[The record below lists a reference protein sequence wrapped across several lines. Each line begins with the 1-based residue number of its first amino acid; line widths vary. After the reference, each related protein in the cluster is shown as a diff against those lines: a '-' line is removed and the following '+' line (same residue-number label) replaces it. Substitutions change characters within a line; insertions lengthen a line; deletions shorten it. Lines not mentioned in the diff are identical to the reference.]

1 MLNKKI
7 FPYTL
12 LLLSQSVFAA
22 PPLSAGSQMQQIPPT
37 PIPQKTEPKFETQQ
51 GTEPVAPKAETSKMI
66 VNSLKVSGAQ
76 VYSEAELLAITG
88 FKSGSALSLS
98 DLRGM
103 AAKIADYYHQNG
115 YFVAQAYLPAQDIK
129 NGVITIAVIVGQYG
143 KITLNNP
150 TNLSDNVAN
159 NILSDLND
167 GDLINSKPLENNLL
181 LLSDLPGVRV
191 NSTLVPGATQGTSDL
206 KVNVTP
212 GQRVTG
218 SIDADNAGNRSTG
231 MYRGGATINFN
242 EPFGQGDVASLRI
255 LTSGTGLN
263 YGRASYQMQMGKG
276 NVGVAYSYLAY
287 ELGKDFKSLGAHGS
301 AQIASIYGN
310 YPLIRSRDNNLY
322 VQLAYDEKIFQD
334 KTDIT
339 SSVANKRAHVLRS
352 SLYGDHRDGFL
363 GGGMDAYSLTLSSGY
378 INLETPEVR
387 ALDAATARTN
397 GYYSKFSLYAMR
409 LQRVTDSVSLFASI
423 NGQVASKNLDV
434 SEKMELGGM
443 YAVRA
448 YPEGEAY
455 ADQGFVFTAEVRALL
470 PKFFEVMPGQMQLI
484 GFFDTGTVTTYQHPW
499 ASGSNSRTLSGA
511 GVGFNWFEINNFSLK
526 AYYAHKIGDE
536 KSLSAPDQ
544 SGQFWIQFVKYF

>member
-1 MLNKKI
+1 MLNKNF

-12 LLLSQSVFAA
+12 LLLSHSVFAA
-22 PPLSAGSQMQQIPPT
+22 PPPSAGSQMQQIPPL
-37 PIPQKTEPKFETQQ
+37 PVPQKTEPKLEVQQ
-51 GTEPVAPKAETSKMI
+51 GVEPVAPNEESSKII

-76 VYSEAELLAITG
+76 VYSEADLLAVTG
-88 FKSGSALSLS
+88 FKSGSELSLS

-103 AAKIADYYHQNG
+103 AAKIADYYHQHG

-129 NGVITIAVIVGQYG
+129 DGIITIAVIVGQYG
-143 KITLNNP
+143 KISLNNQ
-150 TNLSDNVAN
+150 TNLNDDLAHN
-159 NILSDLND
+159 LLGDLNN
-167 GDLINSKPLENNLL
+167 GDLISSEPLENNLL

-191 NSTLVPGATQGTSDL
+191 NSTLVPGATQGASDL
-206 KVNVTP
+206 NVNVTP

-218 SIDADNAGNRSTG
+218 SIDGDNAGNRYTG

-263 YGRASYQMQMGKG
+263 YGRASYQMQLGKAS
-276 NVGVAYSYLAY
+276 VGVAYSYLAY
-287 ELGKDFKSLGAHGS
+287 ELGREFKSLGAHGT

-310 YPLIRSRDNNLY
+310 YPLIRSYDNNLY

-334 KTDIT
+334 KATNT
-339 SSVANKRAHVLRS
+339 LTHNKRAHVLRS
-352 SLYGDHRDGFL
+352 SLYGDHHDGFW

-378 INLETPEVR
+378 IDLETPEVR
-387 ALDAATARTN
+387 ALDATTAKTN

-409 LQRVTDSVSLFASI
+409 LQNVTDSISLFTSI

-443 YAVRA
+443 YGVRA

-455 ADQGFVFTAEVRALL
+455 SDQGVIFTAEARLLL
-470 PKFFEVMPGQMQLI
+470 PKFSDLIPGQMQLI
-484 GFFDTGTVTTYQHPW
+484 GFADIGTATSYQNPW
-499 ASGSNSRTLSGA
+499 SPGSNSRTLSGA
-511 GVGFNWFEINNFSLK
+511 GVGFNWIDPNNFAIK
-526 AYYAHKIGDE
+526 TYYAHRLGNE
-536 KSLSAPDQ
+536 KVLSAPDQ
-544 SGQFWIQFVKYF
+544 SGQFWIQMVKYF